1 MTRVISLQP
10 EDDLAVLRYRLRQAR
25 DGRVVIVLP
34 WDTRLFSRPLDGE
47 LVRREAERLGLEVAV
62 VSEDPDRRAYVR
74 WLGLPAF
81 SSVAEA
87 EAAREW
93 PWPER
98 ESPEPPRRAWWEEE
112 IPLRPP
118 PARPLPPWAQNVRLG
133 MRAAVF
139 LATLL
144 VLLAFAYAVVPQA
157 TIVLVPVGQTL
168 RAEVTVS
175 AGLDFSN
182 VDPVRGL
189 IPARRVG
196 DYFSGYLE
204 VETTGTAAYEA
215 GKARGTVLFSNLLAQ
230 EVRVPVGTVVRTSS
244 GSFPVRFA
252 TTQEIVVPPFGQAPA
267 PIEALEEGPAGNVPA
282 GHINQVEGIIGT
294 ALRVINPESTSGGGL
309 QEVRAVSQE
318 DMDRARAQLRAQL
331 LEEAYQGLQK
341 YLEPTEVLFRQSL
354 EIQAAEVTF
363 NRFLYERAD
372 TVGVQMKLLITGM
385 AVDRGNAQVVAYR
398 ALSDRLP
405 HGHALVD
412 ADFELHEPEA
422 GPQNGIL
429 SFKVSAIG
437 STAAVIDPEA
447 VRKAV
452 RGRSVRQATALL
464 AEEFPLAESPRIE
477 VWPRWL
483 GRLPLLPLRIGVV
496 VQPEAKK

>member
-1 MTRVISLQP
+1 MVHIISLQP
-10 EDDLAVLRYRLRQAR
+10 DDDLAVLRHHLRRAR
-25 DGRVVIVLP
+25 NGRAVLVLP

-87 EAAREW
+87 KAAPEW

-98 ESPEPPRRAWWEEE
+98 EPLEPPPRAWWEEE
-112 IPLRPP
+112 ISLRPP
-118 PARPLPPWAQNVRLG
+118 ITRPLLPWAQSVRLG
-133 MRAAVF
+133 ARAFVF

-144 VLLAFAYAVVPQA
+144 VLVAFAYAVVPQA
-157 TIVLVPVGQTL
+157 TVTLVPIGQTV

-175 AGLDFSN
+175 SGLDFSS

-204 VETTGTAAYEA
+204 VETTGTAAYES
-215 GKARGTVLFSNLLAQ
+215 GKARGTVLLSNLLGQ
-230 EVRVPVGTVVRTSS
+230 DIRVPAGTVVRTSA

-252 TTQEIVVPPFGQAPA
+252 TTAEVVVPPFGQAPA
-267 PIEALEEGPAGNVPA
+267 PIEALEEGPSGNVPA
-282 GHINQVEGIIGT
+282 GHINQIEGILGM
-294 ALRVINPESTSGGGL
+294 ALRVINPEPTTGGGL

-318 DMDRARAQLRAQL
+318 DMDRAREQLKAQL
-331 LEEAYQGLQK
+331 LEEAYRGLQQ

-354 EIQAAEVTF
+354 EIQASEVTF
-363 NRFLYERAD
+363 NRFLYEQAD
-372 TVGVQMKLLITGM
+372 TVGAQMKLLITGM
-385 AVDRGNAQVVAYR
+385 AVDRGNAQAVAYR

-405 HGHALVD
+405 PGHTLVN
-412 ADFELHEPEA
+412 ADFVLHEPEA

-429 SFKVSAIG
+429 AFKVSAVG
-437 STAAVIDPEA
+437 YTAAEIDPEA
-447 VRKAV
+447 VRKAI
-452 RGRSVRQATALL
+452 RGQSVRRATDLL
-464 AEEFPLAESPRIE
+464 MGEFPLAEPPRIE

-483 GRLPLLPLRIGVV
+483 GRVPLLPLRIQVV
-496 VQPEAKK
+496 IHPGR

>member
-1 MTRVISLQP
+1 MTHTIAMQP
-10 EDDLAVLRYRLRQAR
+10 DDDLAVLRHRLRQAR
-25 DGRVVIVLP
+25 DGRAIVVLP
-34 WDTRLFSRPLDGE
+34 WETRLFSRPLDGE

-81 SSVAEA
+81 ASVAEA
-87 EAAREW
+87 EAAEEW
-93 PWPER
+93 PWPDR
-98 ESPEPPRRAWWEEE
+98 EFPEPPPRAWWEEE
-112 IPLRPP
+112 VPLQPP
-118 PARPLPPWAQNVRLG
+118 PARPLPSWAQGIRTG
-133 MRAAVF
+133 ARATVF

-144 VLLAFAYAVVPQA
+144 VLAAFAYAVVPRA
-157 TIVLVPVGQTL
+157 TVTLVPIGQTV

-204 VETTGTAAYEA
+204 VETTGTAAYES
-215 GKARGTVLFSNLLAQ
+215 GKAKGTVLFSNLLAQ
-230 EVRVPVGTVVRTSS
+230 EVRIPAGTVVRTSS
-244 GSFPVRFA
+244 GSFPVRFV
-252 TTQEIVVPPFGQAPA
+252 TTEEVVVPPLGQTPA

-282 GHINQVEGIIGT
+282 GHINQIEGVVGT
-294 ALRVINPESTSGGGL
+294 ALRVINPEPTSGGGL

-318 DMDRARAQLRAQL
+318 DMDRAREQLKAQL
-331 LEEAYQGLQK
+331 LEEAYQGLRE

-354 EIQAAEVTF
+354 EIQASEVTF

-398 ALSDRLP
+398 ALSDQLP
-405 HGHALVD
+405 PGHTLVN
-412 ADFELHEPEA
+412 ARFELHEPET
-422 GPQNGIL
+422 GPQNGVL
-429 SFKVSAIG
+429 SFRVSAAG
-437 STAAVIDPEA
+437 YTAAEIDPEA
-447 VRKAV
+447 VRKAI
-452 RGRSVRQATALL
+452 RGRSVRQATGLL
-464 AEEFPLAESPRIE
+464 MEEFPLAEPPQIE

-483 GRLPLLPLRIGVV
+483 GRLPLLPLRIQVV
-496 VQPEAKK
+496 VNPQQ